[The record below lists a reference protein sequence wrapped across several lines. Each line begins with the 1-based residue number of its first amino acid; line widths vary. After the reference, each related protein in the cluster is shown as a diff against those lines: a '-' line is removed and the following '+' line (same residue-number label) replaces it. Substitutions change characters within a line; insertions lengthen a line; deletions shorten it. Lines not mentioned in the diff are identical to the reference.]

1 MQSGAMNLGNRPM
14 KAEQIFGA
22 VLIALFAFFLFISLN
37 DLLQLFESRR
47 FGDAPLLL
55 FCAVV

>member
-1 MQSGAMNLGNRPM
+1 M